1 MKQSIATLALLFSLT
16 LAGSSAHA
24 ATTVASCPAGY
35 ICTRTSEITPPVCPT
50 GYVCRLNSST
60 SGTQNSANTA
70 NTGTAA
76 TSYVP
81 GSYYN
86 SYFGGL
92 NSGVANNNTIPNLGG
107 NQSWSTLY
115 ASTTATSTA
124 SYVYSTPGATA
135 MSVGEQ
141 VNAIIA
147 RIPATWTATDPF
159 VQLGNQNKSSD
170 IVASTFGYYAT
181 DKGQHLKSMCGAN
194 QFLNMLVKPYGCID
208 NFATNAPIVLNPAVP
223 FDPNSE
229 PLSDYTV
236 TDPYCSGVTA
246 ATNSGS
252 PIMIRD
258 TSSNN
263 RDSSPNYNSL
273 VQKQN
278 CVVGEAYKNQPYIN
292 PWVTVNNLYGLVK
305 VSHQNPTTQKNTV
318 GSNYCENSISL
329 VDAKKRND
337 ELLAGGIHSDLY
349 TSNARLYAPFQFSL
363 YDAEMYLRYV
373 YAPIGQNKGMY
384 LWWNGAESNYV
395 HSEDFI
401 TIYKIGDI
409 KNPEFLALFN
419 SLQVG
424 SLKTGVVVLERCLDT
439 GYISNLPGV
448 AGHYQA
454 EIMRAKSL
462 GLIQ

>member
-16 LAGSSAHA
+16 LATSSAHA
-24 ATTVASCPAGY
+24 ANTVPGCPQGY
-35 ICTRTSEITPPVCPT
+35 NCIPIVQTAAIVCPT
-50 GYVCRLNSST
+50 GYRCILNSST
-60 SGTQNSANTA
+60 SGTENAGNAA

-76 TSYVP
+76 RTYVP

-92 NSGVANNNTIPNLGG
+92 NSGAANNNAGASLGG

-115 ASTTATSTA
+115 ASTTATSTT
-124 SYVYSTPGATA
+124 SYVYSAPSATA
-135 MSVGEQ
+135 LSVGAQ
-141 VNAIIA
+141 LDAIIA
-147 RIPATWTATDPF
+147 RAPTTWTTIDPF
-159 VQLGNQNKSSD
+159 VQLGNITKSSA
-170 IVASTFGYYAT
+170 ITPLTFGYYAT
-181 DKGQHLKSMCGAN
+181 DEGSHLKSMCGVN

-208 NFATNAPIVLNPAVP
+208 NFATNAPIVLNPAIP

-246 ATNSGS
+246 APNSGS

-292 PWVTVNNLYGLVK
+292 PWVTVNNLYGLVE
-305 VSHQNPTTQKNTV
+305 VSHQNQTTQKNTV

-424 SLKTGVVVLERCLDT
+424 TFKTGGVVLERCLDT
-439 GYISNLPGV
+439 GYISNLPAV